1 MTDAAH
7 LERRIAFETQP
18 SGAMVEQARP
28 ARTAPGGRGLLVP
41 LSSIDVGQWR
51 DLSDHAAEPNGYAL
65 PDWALAVDALS
76 RGRMNN
82 NALAAFSDDSELIG
96 LMPVISAWR
105 AYKLPLP
112 ALVSADLWPPLGTF
126 LLDRSMPVEAAAALI
141 REARTAGAHAL
152 VLRDVPLDGAAMQA
166 LTAALAD
173 ERLKPQVLQSHARAM
188 LDATRDADDLL
199 RDALGSKKLKELR
212 RQRNR
217 LAELGEVIYTIAS
230 TPADTLPALDVF
242 LKLEASGWKARRG
255 TALLQDAS
263 HAAFIRQ
270 AVHDLAARGQCQI
283 ISLYAGDTAVAA
295 AVVLRHLDRAFYFKL
310 GVDEQFAKFSPGVQL
325 TLELT
330 RQMCADPD
338 IRSVDSTAIPNHP
351 MIDPIWRDRLAV
363 GDILVPLRRNDPFAL
378 SIRATLAARRAI
390 REPVRR
396 AIHLIRKIKEKR
408 P

>member
-18 SGAMVEQARP
+18 PGATVEQARL

-65 PDWALAVDALS
+65 PDWALTVDALS

-82 NALAAFSDDSELIG
+82 DALAAFSDNSELIG

-126 LLDRSMPVEAAAALI
+126 LLDRSRPVEAAASLI
-141 REARTAGAHAL
+141 REARTAGARAL

-173 ERLKPQVLQSHARAM
+173 DRLKPQVLQSHARAM
-188 LDATRDADDLL
+188 LDATRDADELL

-217 LAELGEVIYTIAS
+217 LAEFGEVIYTIAS

-255 TALLQDAS
+255 TALVQDAS

-283 ISLYAGDTAVAA
+283 ISLYAGDTAVAS

-363 GDILVPLRRNDPFAL
+363 GDVLVPLRRNDPFAL